1 MMTLPLSLPATCS
14 PQLAG
19 NSTER
24 AGTGAS
30 VLESLPTPHE
40 SQQHVLDTARRFNV
54 ANCGRRYGKTELAKR
69 ILATGALNGER
80 VAYLA
85 PTYPMAHQF
94 YREMADALHGHYSA
108 RENNRR
114 LSFPGGGF
122 IDIWS
127 LENGG
132 DRVRGQKYHRVVLDE
147 CAIVIGLANIWE
159 KVVRPTLTDYRGT
172 AWFLSTPRRGSD
184 FEALYRRGMDEPDWM
199 SWHLTT
205 AHNPTIDPAEIEAA
219 RQSMSDAAFRQEYLA
234 EFEASESDLV
244 FPEFDRH
251 IHVREK
257 AVSWADCKWRV
268 VGIDPGGGDPT
279 AIVPLGVTASEH
291 IHQYGEFYKRGEV
304 SLDDVI
310 QYVARLNAAGPLD
323 MVVIDPSAK
332 GWVEQLRRYGFNAQP
347 ANNNRGA
354 GLESVRWML
363 GNGRLTIG
371 PECTNSIAEFA
382 NYRWAKR
389 RDGDTGE
396 RYATN
401 AANDHHADAM
411 DARRYALM
419 AILNGLPSARQGRPM
434 RVDYGRQV

>member
-1 MMTLPLSLPATCS
+1 MTLPLSLPVNSWLPRNGGKSQAS
-14 PQLAG
+14 PTR
-19 NSTER
+19 S
-24 AGTGAS
+24 S
-30 VLESLPTPHE
+30 VPDTFPPPHE

-69 ILATGALNGER
+69 ILADGALNGER

-94 YREMADALHGHYSA
+94 YREMADALHGYYSVK
-108 RENNRR
+108 ENNRR

-132 DRVRGQKYHRVVLDE
+132 DRVRGQKYNRVVLDE
-147 CAIVIGLANIWE
+147 CAIVIGLGNIWE
-159 KVVRPTLTDYRGT
+159 KVVRPTLTDYRGV

-184 FEALYRRGMDEPDWM
+184 FEMLYRRGLSEPDWM
-199 SWHLTT
+199 SWTLTT
-205 AHNPTIDPAEIEAA
+205 ANNPVIAPEEIEAA
-219 RQSMSDAAFRQEYLA
+219 RKGSSDAAFRQEYMA

-251 IHVREK
+251 IHIREAK
-257 AVSWADCKWRV
+257 VPWAECKWRV

-304 SLDDVI
+304 ALDDVI
-310 QYVARLNAAGPLD
+310 QYLARLNAAAPLD
-323 MVVIDPSAK
+323 IVVIDPSAK
-332 GWVEQLRRYGFNAQP
+332 GWVEQLRRYGFRAEP

-371 PECTNSIAEFA
+371 PECANSIAEFA
-382 NYRWAKR
+382 NYRWAKQ

-401 AANDHHADAM
+401 RANDHHADAM

-419 AILNGLPSARQGRPM
+419 AILNGLPSPRQGKPM